1 MAVAIYIRLRAG
13 SAHSI
18 LCTYIHSRNLSV
30 ISCRQTFG
38 QGHTDCDAR
47 MAQQAARRIVRNS
60 EMGSDIVTFD
70 MIDEELIKKNKKELK
85 QPFWTFTRKIYNA
98 SRLLIKSG
106 EIDGMIHLTAFG
118 CGPDSVIGKMMEID
132 CEENSIPFMTVRVD
146 EHTGDNHVMT
156 RLEAFTDMIK
166 MSKRKGVKI

>member
-13 SAHSI
+13 SAHSF

-60 EMGSDIVTFD
+60 EMGSDIEPYRGGVQ
-70 MIDEELIKKNKKELK
+70 LH
-85 QPFWTFTRKIYNA
+85 QPDFQPCKAWRP
-98 SRLLIKSG
+98 R
-106 EIDGMIHLTAFG
+106 
-118 CGPDSVIGKMMEID
+118 
-132 CEENSIPFMTVRVD
+132 
-146 EHTGDNHVMT
+146 
-156 RLEAFTDMIK
+156 
-166 MSKRKGVKI
+166 